1 MTVASDLHD
10 DGTPRE
16 VAVIA
21 AVLRFDEDLN
31 TITSIT
37 SELASAQARAAAEA
51 RYLLAM
57 QEAPA

>member
-1 MTVASDLHD
+1 MTGVPDLHD
-10 DGTPRE
+10 DGTARA
-16 VAVIA
+16 VAVTA

-37 SELASAQARAAAEA
+37 GELASAQARAAAEA